1 MIQLCVWGGG
11 GLHLC
16 LGRVRWDV
24 LGQPEQQGGTLGE
37 HSPLCAMCCGD
48 IMNYI
53 IIIIQAGRKRD
64 KTDI

>member
-1 MIQLCVWGGG
+1 M
-11 GLHLC
+11 
-16 LGRVRWDV
+16 